1 MVVPG
6 FPAERVYMHRR
17 HPVLCV
23 DASDP
28 SCKPDAYVIAG
39 DHVLAGA
46 DCAGWTRIEF
56 KGRKE
61 TIGWVA
67 TARLPDHGP
76 LAPTD
81 LASPTAL
88 VLARSPSRHPESLE
102 AARLLNDRREHGRPR
117 GRFVLPS
124 ALQNT
129 TDLKVF
135 PKGVGSEYH
144 REDNEVSDA
153 LLQGHTLKAVTYSV
167 GGTCFDNYLELWD
180 PTFSRRL
187 SVAGSNRDN
196 EVHDGYTSEELVDLQ
211 DGPYFAHIT
220 RGERTV
226 TLSSFDAHLRSRPVC
241 EVSEVAL
248 APERV
253 KSAVDGAL
261 CAAVLSGRISGAPVA
276 DVERHSLSPESF
288 GFSEASQRF
297 NVATVTAR
305 GRLDVDNDG
314 QSEEVVLI
322 SAEYGASSAGCGHDV
337 ETTVPIKVAA
347 DGTPEAGSAFNLA
360 MVRAAVAGEDT
371 RLFNYHGKNYLETR
385 SRADVDGDRTHGV
398 YELSGAGRR
407 LMCKFQSVHYEAFE

>member
-1 MVVPG
+1 MAPRHLTRRAGIQRWRAALWTSALILAAAAMPARSQDPGAPGCASEPSATQDSVVVPG

-76 LAPTD
+76 LAPAD

-88 VLARSPSRHPESLE
+88 VLARSPSRHPACLE
-102 AARLLNDRREHGRPR
+102 AARLLNARREHGRPR

-144 REDNEVSDA
+144 REDNDVSDA
-153 LLQGHTLKAVTYSV
+153 LVQGHTLKAVTYSV

-180 PTFSRRL
+180 PTFSTPQRR
-187 SVAGSNRDN
+187 GI
-196 EVHDGYTSEELVDLQ
+196 Q
-211 DGPYFAHIT
+211 
-220 RGERTV
+220 
-226 TLSSFDAHLRSRPVC
+226 
-241 EVSEVAL
+241 
-248 APERV
+248 
-253 KSAVDGAL
+253 
-261 CAAVLSGRISGAPVA
+261 
-276 DVERHSLSPESF
+276 
-288 GFSEASQRF
+288 QR
-297 NVATVTAR
+297 
-305 GRLDVDNDG
+305 
-314 QSEEVVLI
+314 Q
-322 SAEYGASSAGCGHDV
+322 
-337 ETTVPIKVAA
+337 
-347 DGTPEAGSAFNLA
+347 
-360 MVRAAVAGEDT
+360 
-371 RLFNYHGKNYLETR
+371 
-385 SRADVDGDRTHGV
+385 
-398 YELSGAGRR
+398 
-407 LMCKFQSVHYEAFE
+407 